1 MEVLPIRMA
10 LGSKDSI
17 CDGLD
22 TLDISMAIGS
32 NIEFSTERPALVQ
45 FTSGSTGS
53 PKGVV
58 HARKFFHNMVEV
70 YFGCSM
76 SEANGL
82 QHMLGPNAVYL
93 SYRAFHWGGGIRNAM
108 AAILAG
114 VCTEIY
120 NYDGT
125 ARGIWERLK
134 KGDVKFFICWATMW
148 ASLKQLYEEE
158 LSLLPQAE
166 VEKYLDGARG
176 LRLAKSDSNLLMP
189 VVKRFW
195 ADLGVFIG
203 INYAATETSI
213 SMGKLCLPDENSDE
227 VGLLA
232 FLMRTDLSLT
242 VISMY

>member
-1 MEVLPIRMA
+1 MEVLPLRMI
-10 LGSKDSI
+10 LGSKGSNG
-17 CDGLD
+17 DGVD
-22 TLDISMAIGS
+22 TLDISTAIGS
-32 NIEFSTERPALVQ
+32 SIQFSTERPALVQ